1 MQAGAP
7 AQEQQGV
14 PGAAVVP
21 GRHQVRGEW
30 VALRGRALGLLVN
43 EADVRHGPPAA
54 RVAAGAVQ
62 AVQAVNATLV
72 LHVLQRALKGPHYP
86 KLEEGGQQHRQEGGR
101 GRRGRGRTGPGQK
114 KKEIKTTQ

>member
-14 PGAAVVP
+14 PGAAIVP
-21 GRHQVRGEW
+21 GRHQVRGER
-30 VALRGRALGLLVN
+30 VALRGRALGLLID

-86 KLEEGGQQHRQEGGR
+86 KLEGGRAAAPTGGR
-101 GRRGRGRTGPGQK
+101 GGPWKNGAGA
-114 KKEIKTTQ
+114 KEKGNKNHAVI

>member
-1 MQAGAP
+1 MVAAVQAGAS

-21 GRHQVRGEW
+21 GRHQVRGER
-30 VALRGRALGLLVN
+30 VALRRRALGLLVD
-43 EADVRHGPPAA
+43 EADVRHGPAAA

-72 LHVLQRALKGPHYP
+72 LHVLQRALKGSHYP
-86 KLEEGGQQHRQEGGR
+86 QLEEGTNQGQGQGKKKKNGA
-101 GRRGRGRTGPGQK
+101 GTQK
-114 KKEIKTTQ
+114 KREIKTR